1 MRKSILF
8 ILTILSF
15 EMYPQYPFQ
24 IIDDPTNTG
33 LDASNHTETMAE
45 EKAQKEIEK
54 AEEQAQ
60 KSFQEKFAEYQK
72 KLSEASDYVKNS
84 REMVEAT
91 EYMYSA
97 TENIT
102 MMIKDLSE
110 NETLTID
117 EIITSIEHINSY
129 MSRMFSTFE
138 DMQQLIGVFGKEPNM
153 RDAQRLKKIKEKQE
167 QLYDLYYVITTIY
180 NKSIIRNPIDE
191 FKKSCEKRSYN
202 AMMFNL

>member
-1 MRKSILF
+1 MRISILV
-8 ILTILSF
+8 ILITLSF
-15 EMYPQYPFQ
+15 EIYGQTFQ

-33 LDASNHTETMAE
+33 LDASNHAETMAE

-91 EYMYSA
+91 EYMYSS
-97 TENIT
+97 TEKIA
-102 MMIKDLSE
+102 MMIKKLSE
-110 NETLTID
+110 NETLTTD
-117 EIITSIEHINSY
+117 EIIRSIESINSY

-138 DMQQLIGVFGKEPNM
+138 DMQQLIGALGKEPNM

-167 QLYDLYYVITTIY
+167 QLYNCYDGIKTIY
-180 NKSIIRNPIDE
+180 NNSTTKNPIDG
-191 FKKSCEKRSYN
+191 FRRSCEERTYN

>member
-33 LDASNHTETMAE
+33 LDASNHAETMAE

-72 KLSEASDYVKNS
+72 KLC
-84 REMVEAT
+84 RFMVICA
-91 EYMYSA
+91 
-97 TENIT
+97 
-102 MMIKDLSE
+102 KLQK
-110 NETLTID
+110 L
-117 EIITSIEHINSY
+117 
-129 MSRMFSTFE
+129 
-138 DMQQLIGVFGKEPNM
+138 
-153 RDAQRLKKIKEKQE
+153 
-167 QLYDLYYVITTIY
+167 
-180 NKSIIRNPIDE
+180 
-191 FKKSCEKRSYN
+191 EKR
-202 AMMFNL
+202 LHIGLKTDRITKV

>member
-15 EMYPQYPFQ
+15 EMYAQYPFQ

-33 LDASNHTETMAE
+33 LDISNHSETIAEEEAQIKLEQAE
-45 EKAQKEIEK
+45 EKAQKT
-54 AEEQAQ
+54 
-60 KSFQEKFAEYQK
+60 FQEKFAEYQK
-72 KLSEASDYVKNS
+72 KLNKASEYVKNS
-84 REMVEAT
+84 REMVETT

-110 NETLTID
+110 NESLTTD

-167 QLYDLYYVITTIY
+167 QLYNLYYGITTIY
-180 NKSIIRNPIDE
+180 NKFITKNPIDE
-191 FKKSCEKRSYN
+191 FRNSCEKRSYN